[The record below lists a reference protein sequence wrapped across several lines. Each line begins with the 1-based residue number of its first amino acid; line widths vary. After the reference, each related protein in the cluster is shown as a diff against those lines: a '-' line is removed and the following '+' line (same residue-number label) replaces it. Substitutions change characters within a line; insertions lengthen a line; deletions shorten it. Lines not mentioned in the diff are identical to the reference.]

1 MYAQEKYYKE
11 LTKLLDKAFHAQA
24 DKVEE
29 AAQIIAKSA
38 LNGGMVYTFGTGHG
52 HLLSL
57 EIFYRAGGMVKVCPI
72 LDDKLMLHI
81 SASESTLWE
90 RKEDMADALLEKY
103 PVKAGDVLIAFS
115 NSGRNTV
122 PVELAV
128 KCRERGAK
136 VIALTSMNH
145 TSQVTPRNKLGM
157 RLFEAADLVLD
168 NMGVL
173 GDAVIEGT
181 GGRMVGPTSPAI
193 GAALLQSIVCRVEEI
208 AREQNKPIDY
218 FASSNID
225 GGDEINNRYIALY
238 KDQIPGL

>member
-128 KCRERGAK
+128 KCRERGAY

-145 TSQVTPRNKLGM
+145 TSQVTPRNKMNL

-168 NMGVL
+168 NMGIL

-181 GGRMVGPTSPAI
+181 GGRMVGPTSTAI
-193 GAALLQSIVCRVEEI
+193 GAALLQAIVCRVEEI
-208 AREQNKPIDY
+208 AREQGKPIDY

-225 GGDEINNRYIALY
+225 GGDAINNRYIALY

>member
-1 MYAQEKYYKE
+1 MHAQERYYE
-11 LTKLLDKAFHAQA
+11 QLTSLLDKAFHVQA
-24 DKVEE
+24 DAIEE
-29 AAQIIAKSA
+29 AAQRIADSVLK
-38 LNGGMVYTFGTGHG
+38 GGMVYTFGTGHG

-72 LDDKLMLHI
+72 LDEKLMLHI
-81 SASESTLWE
+81 SASESTAWE
-90 RKEDMADALLEKY
+90 REENLADALLEKY

-122 PVELAV
+122 PVDMAV
-128 KCRERGAK
+128 KCRERGAY
-136 VIALTSMNH
+136 VIALTSMTH
-145 TSQVTPRNKLGM
+145 TQAVTPRNKRQL
-157 RLFEAADLVLD
+157 RLFECADLVLD

-181 GGRMVGPTSPAI
+181 GGRMVGPTSTAI

-208 AREQNKPIDY
+208 ARERGQDVDY

-225 GGDEINNRYIALY
+225 GGDAINNRYIALY

>member
-1 MYAQEKYYKE
+1 MYAQDKYYKE

-181 GGRMVGPTSPAI
+181 GGRMVGPTSTAI